1 MMSNRPFDDD
11 PFDDDDDLFGDDF
24 DDADDFGGQDDTFRD
39 SFDDADADPF
49 ADDFGD
55 DADLFGGGLDE
66 DEDLTFEDQEEP
78 SGPSRT
84 FIYIAGAMI
93 LLFVIALIALVLISL
108 GNTQPTPIEQTA
120 TAIFFINSTTVAQ
133 GLETATAS
141 FELGL
146 TQTVQANLTATELA
160 RPTETPTPSPSPT
173 VLTPTPDLTEMAGFT
188 FATQTQAAVFAA
200 QTQAALPTNT
210 VAGPPTI
217 EVNAVAL
224 TATALAN
231 LLQPTIE
238 GSGGGQVASPTAEG
252 GPVGP
257 LPTAL
262 PDTGLFDDLAAGGSG
277 SLGGLVLAIMG
288 LLGVIV
294 ISRRLRAANG

>member
-11 PFDDDDDLFGDDF
+11 PLDDDDDLFGDDF
-24 DDADDFGGQDDTFRD
+24 DDADDFGGDDDTFRD
-39 SFDDADADPF
+39 GFDDAEADPF
-49 ADDFGD
+49 GDDFGD
-55 DADLFGGGLDE
+55 EADLFGGGLDDD
-66 DEDLTFEDQEEP
+66 DELTFEDQEEP

-93 LLFVIALIALVLISL
+93 ALFVIALIALVLIAI
-108 GNTQPTPIEQTA
+108 GGQGPTPIEQTA

-146 TQTVQANLTATELA
+146 TQTFEANLTATELA
-160 RPTETPTPSPSPT
+160 RPTDTPTPSPSPT
-173 VLTPTPDLTEMAGFT
+173 VLTPTPDLTEMAAFT
-188 FATQTQAAVFAA
+188 FGTQTQAAVFAA
-200 QTQAALPTNT
+200 QTQAAITPEGPT
-210 VAGPPTI
+210 AFPTI

-231 LLQPTIE
+231 LLNPTPDQ
-238 GSGGGQVASPTAEG
+238 GGGEVVITPTAEG
-252 GPVGP
+252 GPI

-262 PDTGLFDDLAAGGSG
+262 PDTGLFDDLAAGGAG
-277 SLGGLVLAIMG
+277 GLGGMVLAIMG
-288 LLGVIV
+288 LLSVIV
-294 ISRRLRAANG
+294 ISRRLRAVNQ

>member
-1 MMSNRPFDDD
+1 M
-11 PFDDDDDLFGDDF
+11 
-24 DDADDFGGQDDTFRD
+24 
-39 SFDDADADPF
+39 
-49 ADDFGD
+49 
-55 DADLFGGGLDE
+55 
-66 DEDLTFEDQEEP
+66 
-78 SGPSRT
+78 
-84 FIYIAGAMI
+84 IA
-93 LLFVIALIALVLISL
+93 LFVIALIVLVVITI
-108 GNTQPTPIEQTA
+108 GGQGPTPIEQTA

-173 VLTPTPDLTEMAGFT
+173 VVTPTPDLTQMAAFT
-188 FATQTQAAVFAA
+188 FATQTQSAINLA
-200 QTQAALPTNT
+200 QTQAALPTDT
-210 VAGPPTI
+210 PSGPPTI

-224 TATALAN
+224 TATALAG
-231 LLQPTIE
+231 LLQQPTLDQ
-238 GSGGGQVASPTAEG
+238 GGGQAATPTAEG

-262 PDTGLFDDLAAGGSG
+262 PDTGLFDDLAAGGAG
-277 SLGGLVLAIMG
+277 SLGGLVLAVFG